1 MELRHLRYF
10 MVVAEELHFGK
21 AALRLKM
28 TQPPLSQ
35 QIKQLESEIG
45 VTLLKRSKR
54 AVKLTA
60 AGDVFLKQIKEGLS
74 QIDQAV
80 DMAQRTAR
88 GELGRLVIGF
98 VGSATYEIMPP
109 IIREYRKQFP
119 SVNIELR
126 ELSTPNQ
133 IEALLNGHIDIGVLH
148 PPLGN
153 DELKSYTVKK
163 SHCVLALPKYHPLTK
178 KSRIYLRDLE
188 DESLIAIDKSA
199 WPSLYTDFIFSCEQ
213 AGFIPNIAQEATE
226 YQMVIGLVS
235 AGMGI
240 AVVPTAA
247 KRLFNL
253 DVVYR
258 EIDDLSLRAEWVT
271 AHRKDNRNPAL
282 QHFIEVSNEV
292 SQS

>member
-21 AALRLKM
+21 AALRLQM

-60 AGDVFLKQIKEGLS
+60 AGSVFLKQITEGLS

-98 VGSATYEIMPP
+98 VGSATFEIMPP
-109 IIREYRKQFP
+109 IIREYRNQFP
-119 SVNIELR
+119 SVKIELR

-133 IEALLNGHIDIGVLH
+133 IKALLNGHIDIGVLH

-153 DELKSYTVKK
+153 DELKTNTLKK
-163 SHCVLALPKYHPLTK
+163 SRCVLALPKYHPLTEK
-178 KSRIYLRDLE
+178 ARVQLKDLE
-188 DESLIAIDKSA
+188 DEALIVIAKES
-199 WPSLYTDFIFSCEQ
+199 WPSLYTEFNFLCEK

-235 AGMGI
+235 AGMGV
-240 AVVPTAA
+240 AVVPAAA

-253 DVVYR
+253 DVIYK
-258 EIDDLSLRAEWVT
+258 EIEDMPLHAEWIT

-282 QHFIEVSNEV
+282 KHFIDVSNE
-292 SQS
+292 QNNQ

>member
-10 MVVAEELHFGK
+10 IVVAEELHFGK

-54 AVKLTA
+54 TVKLTS
-60 AGDVFLKQIKEGLS
+60 AGSVFLNQIKEGLS

-88 GELGRLVIGF
+88 GELGKLVIGF

-109 IIREYRKQFP
+109 IIREYRKKYP
-119 SVNIELR
+119 DVKIDLR
-126 ELSTPNQ
+126 ELSTLDQ
-133 IEALLNGHIDIGVLH
+133 TKALLNGHIDIGVLH
-148 PPLGN
+148 PPLKYN
-153 DELKSYTVKK
+153 ELKTYTVKR
-163 SHCVLALPKYHPLTK
+163 SHCVLVLPKHHPLTK
-178 KSRIYLRDLE
+178 KSRIKLRDLE
-188 DESLIAIDKSA
+188 GEGLVAIAKEA
-199 WPSLYTDFIFSCEQ
+199 WPSLYTDFELTCKK

-240 AVVPTAA
+240 ALVPTPTHQ
-247 KRLFNL
+247 LFKI
-253 DVVYR
+253 DVVYK
-258 EIDDLSLRAEWVT
+258 EIEDLPIYAEWV
-271 AHRKDNRNPAL
+271 AAYRQDNRNPAL
-282 QHFIEVSNEV
+282 KHFLDVSV
-292 SQS
+292 QSPE

>member
-21 AALRLKM
+21 AALRLQM

-35 QIKQLESEIG
+35 QIKQLENEIG

-54 AVKLTA
+54 AVRLTA
-60 AGDVFLKQIKEGLS
+60 AGGVFLKQIKEGLS

-98 VGSATYEIMPP
+98 VGSATFEIMPP
-109 IIREYRKQFP
+109 IIREYRNQFP
-119 SVNIELR
+119 SVKIELR

-133 IEALLNGHIDIGVLH
+133 VKALLNGHIDIGVLH

-153 DELKSYTVKK
+153 DELITNTVKK
-163 SHCVLALPKYHPLTK
+163 SHCVLALPKQHPLTK
-178 KSRIYLRDLE
+178 KTRVDLLDLE
-188 DESLIAIDKSA
+188 EESLIVIAKES
-199 WPSLYTDFIFSCEQ
+199 WPSLYTEFNFLCEK

-253 DVVYR
+253 DVVYK
-258 EIDDLSLRAEWVT
+258 EIEDLPLRAEWVT
-271 AHRKDNRNPAL
+271 AYRKDNRNPAL
-282 QHFIEVSNEV
+282 RHFIDVSNHR
-292 SQS
+292 SN

>member
-21 AALRLKM
+21 AALRLNM

-54 AVKLTA
+54 AVRLTA
-60 AGDVFLKQIKEGLS
+60 AGGVFLKQIKEGLS

-109 IIREYRKQFP
+109 IIREYRNRFP
-119 SVNIELR
+119 SVQIDLR

-133 IEALLNGHIDIGVLH
+133 IDALLNGHIDIGVLH

-163 SHCVLALPKYHPLTK
+163 SHCVLALPKHHPLTEK
-178 KSRIYLRDLE
+178 ARVHLKDLE
-188 DESLIAIDKSA
+188 EELLIVIAKEA
-199 WPSLYTDFIFSCEQ
+199 WPSLYTEFNFLCEK

-253 DVVYR
+253 DVVYK
-258 EIDDLSLRAEWVT
+258 EIEDFPLRAEWIT

-282 QHFIEVSNEV
+282 KHFIEISDQH
-292 SQS
+292 S